1 MTHFVL
7 TTSFPTYP
15 GEAAGHFVEAEA
27 LALLRHGPVTVL
39 AAGREKEPHGGPL
52 EVTWLGGRA
61 LFGWPGALPRL
72 KRRPWV
78 ICELPGILRRARH
91 ALTGKRGHLVAHW
104 ILPFGLFAARLQRKR
119 APFERFQS
127 LQVVAHGSDVRLLL
141 ALPGLFRHA
150 ILHEIF
156 LAHAE
161 LRFVAAELRD
171 ELAAALPKE
180 LAEYVRK
187 AHVEPAA
194 LALPLN
200 LPSREQARFQLGL
213 DGDRPVVLFV
223 GRLVDGKRPRVAL
236 EAAMLI
242 PEARV
247 YCLGDGPERNRLE
260 RGFTEVHF
268 LGQVDRTTCMTW
280 MRAADLLISSS
291 RLEGSP
297 GGVREA
303 LALGIP
309 VVAVPAGDLKERAA
323 LDSNLWLVG
332 GGRPLSDAIE

>member
-27 LALLRHGPVTVL
+27 RELLSHGPVTVL
-39 AAGREKEPHGGPL
+39 AAGRGEDPNPGPL
-52 EVTWLGGRA
+52 QVTWLGGSG

-72 KRRPWV
+72 RSKPWV
-78 ICELPGILRRARH
+78 IGELFGVLRRARRV
-91 ALTGKRGHLVAHW
+91 LDGKRGHLVAHW
-104 ILPFGLFAARLQRKR
+104 ILPFGLFAARLQRRR
-119 APFERFQS
+119 ARTERFDS

-141 ALPGLFRHA
+141 ALPRLFCRA
-150 ILHEIF
+150 ILRELF
-156 LAHAE
+156 LADAE
-161 LRFVAAELRD
+161 LRFVSAELRD
-171 ELAAALPKE
+171 ELASALPPE
-180 LAEYVRK
+180 LAGYVRR

-194 LALPLN
+194 LALPSD
-200 LPSREQARFQLGL
+200 LPTREQARAQLDI

-223 GRLVDGKRPRVAL
+223 GRLVEGKRPEVAL
-236 EAAMLI
+236 EAATLI
-242 PEARV
+242 PRARV
-247 YCLGDGPERNRLE
+247 YCLGDGPERAHLE
-260 RGFTEVHF
+260 RRYPEVQF

-303 LALGIP
+303 LALGTP
-309 VVAVPAGDLKERAA
+309 VVAVPAGDLKERAVQ
-323 LDSNLWLVG
+323 DSNLWLVG
-332 GGRPLSDAIE
+332 AESSL